1 MSGPHAVEKALGLIE
16 QRKREIQKYNGPEK
30 GALVSLHLA
39 AEGSGDRVAPLVGI
53 TPPIRRRAAVVAATT
68 TSHFPT
74 TGPGCI
80 GRSVEAIS
88 TRAPGFALAMGYF
101 RGLAFVAGAAAVGN
115 TKTGRGSRGAL
126 PQPPPVDEMRLEGVR
141 LTMRA
146 IAAAAAKNEIDGV
159 QHEEATAAIGAK
171 AAADLLERT
180 AGVYLGFPPPVSIR
194 VPELTPYNA
203 VSIMTEC
210 LSLSMSIIQ
219 SIDATGS
226 ASEEWEQPPGSRTN
240 MDVRAGSELR
250 ESTEY
255 FADAYFEII
264 DAYGSGHKG
273 THYPKGI
280 VEIARHAAR
289 LGPRSLLRIDGGI
302 CYQNPQADKV
312 DNATYAWTGEQGVD
326 ANTSSAKKYL
336 CTIVLLGMTK
346 TNPEVDATLPPE
358 VLLSNLNSLVA
369 TAKVALGVGNTHL
382 PAYKDALYELT
393 VSCQGLVATAVEQSS
408 TIQSFIDWLVTE
420 GEKCRPSAMALL
432 PPSLPVRRP
441 GVTRSQSTD
450 FCVSPMRDLARKH
463 IYTGLPTYLGH
474 AIYTGNYKD
483 AEEDPSDMVIDG
495 MVACMTWL
503 NFIDRAPRRDT
514 VLTLAGNLHAVT
526 IGYTYASG
534 RESKPK
540 CVEMIQEATM
550 LATAILQ
557 QMGDA
562 MGNYRSVTPK
572 PTDGVSAEDIE
583 YLDWL
588 GSVQIDTGGTY
599 ASYALLFQGAAT
611 DTDGKHRPYS
621 IDRATTGAE
630 EAVAVVYADIDQDRR
645 SNMSDIVGA
654 ATAAVLLGNGN
665 IAEIATR
672 MTLAMKQLFVMDV
685 CVTLEVT
692 QGGTNAVGL
701 LQRYASTLAENLV
714 PRRADDLNKILN
726 VVSPQISRELDAIR
740 NMAYSTACRFRYAL
754 FFRNANQLT
763 AAPST
768 ARRGGFIRMMEW
780 LAGGAAAVTMYDML
794 PIFSCAATSV
804 FVADAGT
811 ADDIPPKADDQTAD
825 DSDAAGGKTTAT
837 QNKDA
842 RTWRF
847 VRGSVKDT
855 RTAYYATRRLAAE
868 HASSVNGTEFSQ
880 ALAKSMIA
888 ASAVAATHTLLKIT
902 ADTLSATYLATK
914 PVGLDVVWH
923 NMSGIPLGLSVTALS
938 VLAMNG
944 YSWRRGLSVA
954 KTALQ
959 KNLMGWIVG
968 GVGLAAAEILDVY
981 YSGGHHG
988 LDSDS
993 AALHMLL
1000 DATGSFMA
1008 TAVHLASSVFITAV
1022 VITAGHRSFRAA
1034 SAAANK
1040 ATAIGIGLFFLTIA
1054 IVYMTITIRNALLYW
1069 WPEKITTEKNS
1080 DTPAFS
1086 YMMSGLNRLA
1096 TSTKNMENWLAD
1108 RGESVLEDVRSART
1122 DIDTAIAE
1130 GEVPSSI
1137 NIASIESL
1145 MKKITS
1151 NENVRLSPDMIR
1163 LIGAELNT
1171 MAAAI
1176 KAWTDSPGKEYT
1188 DISVDAIYN
1197 TALANIERQT
1207 NGPFAVKSLSSL
1219 WAAEVMTPFANA
1231 ISGVYTATTIDTE
1244 ASTVAQMQSAVR
1256 SALPKD
1262 ALSNTHIFDKLD
1274 NAITGIFKKADPATV
1289 MEAIKEAIKVAA
1301 VDIAKS
1307 RGRLPALTDFLKDAK
1322 THIDGTNVPA
1332 GEAAMMLVFSNILRS
1347 VSGMGVMFSSA
1358 RAAAVRRRDA

>member
-39 AEGSGDRVAPLVGI
+39 VEGSGDRVAPLVGI

-126 PQPPPVDEMRLEGVR
+126 PQPPPIDEMRLEGVR

-219 SIDATGS
+219 SIDAAGS
-226 ASEEWEQPPGSRTN
+226 ASEEWEQPPGSRAN
-240 MDVRAGSELR
+240 MDVKEGSGPR
-250 ESTEY
+250 EITGY

-264 DAYGSGHKG
+264 DTYGSWYKG
-273 THYPKGI
+273 TYPKGI

-289 LGPRSLLRIDGGI
+289 LGPKNLLCIDGELK
-302 CYQNPQADKV
+302 YENPKADKV
-312 DNATYAWTGEQGVD
+312 DNAMYAWTIEPAVKTT
-326 ANTSSAKKYL
+326 TSSAKKYM
-336 CTIVLLGMTK
+336 CTIVLLGMIQPD
-346 TNPEVDATLPPE
+346 PEVDDMVKPATL
-358 VLLSNLNSLVA
+358 LTQLTALA
-369 TAKVALGVGNTHL
+369 DTAKTTQNSS
-382 PAYKDALYELT
+382 AYSDALYELI
-393 VSCQGLVATAVEQSS
+393 VLCKELVAPNAQKNVDE
-408 TIQSFIDWLVTE
+408 FILELMTE
-420 GEKCRPSAMALL
+420 GEKCRPSAMARL
-432 PPSLPVRRP
+432 PPSLPVRRY
-441 GVTRSQSTD
+441 GGRQVTRSQSTD
-450 FCVSPMRDLARKH
+450 FCVLPVQNLRRNR
-463 IYTGLPTYLGH
+463 IYTGLPTEMVH
-474 AIYTGNYKD
+474 PIYTGKD
-483 AEEDPSDMVIDG
+483 ASGDQFDMVIDG
-495 MVACMTWL
+495 MVACMMWL
-503 NFIDRAPRRDT
+503 RFIDRAPRRDT

-526 IGYTYASG
+526 IGYTYAFG
-534 RESKPK
+534 HEEPPECAK
-540 CVEMIQEATM
+540 MILEATG
-550 LATAILQ
+550 LATDILQ
-557 QMGDA
+557 RMADA

-611 DTDGKHRPYS
+611 DTNGKHRPYS
-621 IDRATTGAE
+621 IDRAKTGAE
-630 EAVAVVYADIDQDRR
+630 EAVAAVYADIDQDRR

-654 ATAAVLLGNGN
+654 ATAAVLLGNGD
-665 IAEIATR
+665 IAEIATH
-672 MTLAMKQLFVMDV
+672 MTLAMKQLFVMDA

-692 QGGTNAVGL
+692 KGSTNAVGL
-701 LQRYASTLAENLV
+701 LQRYASTLAKDLV
-714 PRRADDLNKILN
+714 PQRADDLDEIFN
-726 VVSPQISRELDAIR
+726 VVSPQISGKLDAIR

-754 FFRNANQLT
+754 FFRNANQLN

-768 ARRGGFIRMMEW
+768 ARRGGFIRMMER
-780 LAGGAAAVTMYDML
+780 LAGGAVAVTMYDML
-794 PIFSCAATSV
+794 PIVSCVATSV

-811 ADDIPPKADDQTAD
+811 VDDIPPKANDQAAD

-837 QNKDA
+837 PNKDA

-868 HASSVNGTEFSQ
+868 HASSVNGTEVSQ
-880 ALAKSMIA
+880 AFVKSMIA

-902 ADTLSATYLATK
+902 ADTLSATYLAK

-923 NMSGIPLGLSVTALS
+923 NMSGIPLGLSVIALS

-1008 TAVHLASSVFITAV
+1008 TAVHLASSAFITAA
-1022 VITAGHRSFRAA
+1022 VITVGYRSFRAA
-1034 SAAANK
+1034 SAAASK
-1040 ATAIGIGLFFLTIA
+1040 ATAIGIGLFFLAIS
-1054 IVYMTITIRNALLYW
+1054 IVYMSITIRSAFRYW
-1069 WPEKITTEKNS
+1069 WPDNTTPESNSEITSFTHL
-1080 DTPAFS
+1080 
-1086 YMMSGLNRLA
+1086 MRGLNKLV
-1096 TSTKNMENWLAD
+1096 TSTENMEKWLAD
-1108 RGESVLEDVRSART
+1108 RGESVLEDVKSAHT
-1122 DIDTAIAE
+1122 DINTAITK
-1130 GEVPSSI
+1130 GEVPSRI

-1151 NENVRLSPDMIR
+1151 NENVRLSPEMIR
-1163 LIGAELNT
+1163 RIKAELDA
-1171 MAAAI
+1171 MATAI
-1176 KAWTDSPGKEYT
+1176 KTWIDSAGEEYT
-1188 DISVDAIYN
+1188 AINVDAIYD
-1197 TALANIERQT
+1197 TTLAYIERQT
-1207 NGPFAVKSLSSL
+1207 NGPFAVKSLLSS
-1219 WAAEVMTPFANA
+1219 WTAEVMTPFASA

-1244 ASTVAQMQSAVR
+1244 PSTVAQMQSAVR
-1256 SALPKD
+1256 GAFPED
-1262 ALSNTHIFDKLD
+1262 ARSNTYIFEKLD
-1274 NAITGIFKKADPATV
+1274 NAITGMFKNPDPATV
-1289 MEAIKEAIKVAA
+1289 TEAIKEAIKVAA
-1301 VDIAKS
+1301 ADIAKS
-1307 RGRLPALTDFLKDAK
+1307 RERLPALTDFLKGAK
-1322 THIDGTNVPA
+1322 THIDRTVVPT